1 MLSVALYLNFQ
12 HGLLIFTMAYARLAI
27 VFYLLPVLG
36 ERVLSNLIIKNTII
50 ALIIIG
56 LWPCYAEVLN
66 PEQGW
71 LILLFKECVI
81 GLILAMTLCVPF
93 WIVISLGEIL
103 DNQRGATISDSIDPV
118 NGVQSSTLSGFL
130 NFAFGAIFF
139 ASGGMSSLI
148 ELLVQSYH
156 VFPRGSNLVDFHWQA
171 VGGLL
176 MVLAKGSIMLS
187 APVMIVMM
195 VAEILLGVFARFC
208 PQLNPFS
215 LSLTI
220 KSFIAFTVFLFYGF
234 QAISQ
239 KPLHLFSIAFFQQ
252 FFL

>member
-1 MLSVALYLNFQ
+1 MLLVALYLNFQ
-12 HGLLIFTMAYARLAI
+12 HSVLIFVMAYARLAI

-50 ALIIIG
+50 SLTIVG
-56 LWPCYAEVLN
+56 LWPCLEDAVS

-71 LILLFKECVI
+71 LIILTKECVV
-81 GLILAMTLCVPF
+81 GLMLAMTLCIPF
-93 WIVISLGEIL
+93 WVVINLGEIL

-118 NGVQSSTLSGFL
+118 NGVQSSILSGFL

-139 ASGGMSSLI
+139 ASGGI
-148 ELLVQSYH
+148 RLLMEAMVKSYQ
-156 VFPRGSNLVDFHWQA
+156 VFPRGSELAGFHWQE
-171 VGGLL
+171 VGSLL
-176 MVLAKGSIMLS
+176 MVLAQGSIMLA

-195 VAEILLGVFARFC
+195 IAEILLGVFARYC

-220 KSFIAFTVFLFYGF
+220 KSFIAFVIFLFYGF
-234 QAISQ
+234 QAMSE
-239 KPLHLFSIAFFQQ
+239 KPLHMFSMAALQHFFP
-252 FFL
+252 

>member
-12 HGLLIFTMAYARLAI
+12 HGVPIFAMAYARVAI

-36 ERVLSNLIIKNTII
+36 ERVLANLIVKNTII
-50 ALIIIG
+50 GLVILG
-56 LWPCYAEVLN
+56 LWPCFGQVLN

-71 LILLFKECVI
+71 FILLVKECVI

-93 WIVISLGEIL
+93 WIVINLGEIL
-103 DNQRGATISDSIDPV
+103 DNQRGATLSDSIDPV

-139 ASGGMSSLI
+139 ASGGMSSLM
-148 ELLVQSYH
+148 EVLVQSYQ
-156 VFPRGSNLVDFHWQA
+156 VFPTGDNLVDFRWEAAGH
-171 VGGLL
+171 LL
-176 MVLAKGSIMLS
+176 MVLAEGSIMLA

-220 KSFIAFTVFLFYGF
+220 KSFIAFIVFLFYGF
-234 QAISQ
+234 KAISQ
-239 KPLHLFSIAFFQQ
+239 KPLQLFSVTFFQQ
-252 FFL
+252 FFP

>member
-12 HGLLIFTMAYARLAI
+12 HGVLIFTMAYARLAI

-56 LWPCYAEVLN
+56 LWPCYAEALN

-71 LILLFKECVI
+71 LILLLKECVI

-118 NGVQSSTLSGFL
+118 NGVQ
-130 NFAFGAIFF
+130 
-139 ASGGMSSLI
+139 
-148 ELLVQSYH
+148 
-156 VFPRGSNLVDFHWQA
+156 
-171 VGGLL
+171 
-176 MVLAKGSIMLS
+176 
-187 APVMIVMM
+187 
-195 VAEILLGVFARFC
+195 
-208 PQLNPFS
+208 
-215 LSLTI
+215 
-220 KSFIAFTVFLFYGF
+220 
-234 QAISQ
+234 
-239 KPLHLFSIAFFQQ
+239 
-252 FFL
+252 

>member
-12 HGLLIFTMAYARLAI
+12 HGVLIFAMAYARLAI

-50 ALIIIG
+50 GLIIIG
-56 LWPCYAEVLN
+56 LWPSFAQVLN

-71 LILLFKECVI
+71 IILLVKESVI
-81 GLILAMTLCVPF
+81 GLMLAITLCVPF
-93 WIVISLGEIL
+93 WMVIDLGELL

-139 ASGGMSSLI
+139 ASGGMHLLM
-148 ELLVQSYH
+148 EVLVQSYQ
-156 VFPRGSNLVDFHWQA
+156 VFPRGSSLVDFHWA
-171 VGGLL
+171 EVGNLL
-176 MVLAKGSIMLS
+176 MVLAKGSIMLA
-187 APVMIVMM
+187 APTLIVMM

-234 QAISQ
+234 QAVSQ
-239 KPLHLFSIAFFQQ
+239 KPLQLFSILSFQDFF
-252 FFL
+252 F